1 MSTIERGRKITLI
14 FKQDELTKKATITM
28 EISAGSDILPH
39 EHREDM
45 RQLAAELLAVPV
57 SALEGVD
64 MVMKRVPAPHSHEH
78 EHDHEHGE
86 HTHTHPEK
94 KKEEPPPP
102 APVKA

>member
-14 FKQDELTKKATITM
+14 FKQDEVTKKATITM

-64 MVMKRVPAPHSHEH
+64 MVMKRVPAPHSHED